1 MKKFTAVLCLL
12 ALCLSLAAC
21 GNNTDSGN
29 ADAVKEESTQ
39 ESDKSKVSDVVSGP
53 ENAEV
58 FEVVPE
64 TENAEAADNYE
75 PERYETDTLTW
86 DFDADTGT
94 LSVY

>member
-1 MKKFTAVLCLL
+1 MLKRVFLFML
-12 ALCLSLAAC
+12 ALVMCLSLAAC

-75 PERYETDTLTW
+75 VKVW
-86 DFDADTGT
+86 KI
-94 LSVY
+94 SSKN